1 MNIIFLGA
9 PGAGKGT
16 QSLMISKMFKIPM
29 ISMGNMLREM
39 IKLDEGLKEKVFPY
53 MESGSLVPDEIVGE
67 ILKKRILMKD
77 CEKGFILD
85 GYPRNEN
92 QAHQLEI
99 NEINI
104 DYVIEIAVSDKV
116 IVKRLIG
123 RRICEKCGETFH
135 IEFKKP
141 KEEGICDV
149 CSQKLILR
157 DDDDESTIKKRLQV
171 FHTETEPLREY
182 YKKKDIYYKIDG
194 EKDLMEVEKS
204 IIKIIEE
211 NILKIEKAKLND

>member
-116 IVKRLIG
+116 IVKRLTG

-149 CSQKLILR
+149 CRQKLILR
-157 DDDDESTIKKRLQV
+157 DDDDEATIKKRLQV
-171 FHTETEPLREY
+171 FHKETEPLREY

-204 IIKIIEE
+204 IVKIIEE